1 MVKGNNKT
9 QKDNII
15 LAIDGATKT
24 GYAIYKNGRIIVSG
38 TMKFRKSVREQTYGE
53 WVQKMIVEY
62 DVTQIVAED
71 IYREH
76 SRMLDNAFYAL
87 AKLHGVLMYVNGING
102 LPDVSFLN
110 PLKVKNYMIPTIR
123 KLHTRE
129 EDKQRMIN
137 RVAHLGYTLE
147 SEKADDEADAIGIL
161 LTYLN
166 IHDLPINH
174 PSK

>member
-1 MVKGNNKT
+1 MVKSTKET
-9 QKDNII
+9 QKGNVI

-24 GYAIYKNGRIIVSG
+24 GYAVYENGKIIVSG

-53 WVQKMIVEY
+53 WVQKMIVKY
-62 DVTQIVAED
+62 GITQIVAED
-71 IYREH
+71 VYREH

-87 AKLHGVLMYVNGING
+87 SKLHGVLMYVNGING
-102 LPDVSFLN
+102 LPDVSFIN
-110 PLKVKNYMIPTIR
+110 PLIVKRYMIPTVF
-123 KLHTRE
+123 KQHTRE
-129 EDKQRMIN
+129 EDKQRMIC
-137 RVAHLGYTLE
+137 RVTHLGYTLE
-147 SEKADDEADAIGIL
+147 SDKADDEADAIGIL